1 MILEPPEIDSDDATF
16 KAISMLEVALTESVA
31 VTVIV

>member
-1 MILEPPEIDSDDATF
+1 VILELPEIESDEAIF
-16 KAISMLEVALTESVA
+16 SEISMLEVALTESVA